1 MKQTMKSIFI
11 LALILTACVP
21 TRKHEIF
28 MTDSDYAEFDRQYS
42 PDSSKILL
50 NYGVD
55 LGAFGYGKAEKAVLN
70 LADTTKNLRE
80 YTINQ
85 PLTRVKW
92 TSNESIS
99 GSIDIIPFIRSGE
112 KYELKNENIDGVEV
126 IVTPYDFIE
135 QDFKQM
141 IEFREISPNQKYELV
156 AYRYCKSRSAL
167 NFIHVSIIEKGQ
179 EIPKYGNYLIAD
191 MQSDYV
197 FDGGWTRDNKLT
209 FYTNELY
216 ADMVQ
221 YYLVENR
228 PNIEYELKVDK
239 DKFGSKYRWMKKGSS

>member
-1 MKQTMKSIFI
+1 MRNIIIIAF
-11 LALILTACVP
+11 ILTACVP

-55 LGAFGYGKAEKAVLN
+55 LGAFGYGRAGTAVLN
-70 LADTTKNLRE
+70 FADTTKNFRE
-80 YTINQ
+80 FTIKQ
-85 PLTRVKW
+85 PLSRLNWIT
-92 TSNESIS
+92 NDSIS

-112 KYELKNENIDGVEV
+112 KYEIKNETINGVE
-126 IVTPYDFIE
+126 IVAKPYDFIE
-135 QDFKQM
+135 PDFERV
-141 IEFREISPNQKYELV
+141 IEFRELSPNKKYELV
-156 AYRYCKSRSAL
+156 AYRYCKSWSAL

-179 EIPKYGNYLIAD
+179 DIPKYGNYIIAD

-197 FDGGWTRDNKLT
+197 FDGGWTKENKLV

-221 YYLVENR
+221 YYLVINR
-228 PNIEYELKVDK
+228 SNIGYELKVDN
-239 DKFGSKYRWMKKGSS
+239 DKFGSKYRWIKKGSS